1 MVRKNTRDPDTV
13 NMHIADFGP
22 IHRGSLEIMPMT
34 VLIGSNN
41 SGKSYASL
49 LIRSVLA
56 YGHRWEFRWSRP
68 LFGIATKKSSDGGM
82 SAQDYVDR
90 VTDEFVK
97 DYRTKILRNIK
108 RAFSDNLPSMI
119 RFGAD
124 RCAIKVETNRITA
137 RIGISHKSSTC
148 TARPA
153 KKHNVVHKTTQN
165 RNPAYRVDANSVIIE
180 TPRSGRGLELSLDDF
195 MRDYFQP
202 RKIFYFPAERSGIL
216 QGHRAISAG
225 IVGHAPYAGLEGVEI
240 PKLSGI
246 VADFI
251 VDVINMPDKR
261 GPFYDMASDL
271 EREVLKGQ
279 ITIEPGHTAPD
290 IKYMYKKHEIPLD
303 LASSMV
309 SEMAPFILYLKH
321 MVSEESTLIIE
332 EPEAHLHPHNQAILA
347 KHLVRLVRRG
357 LRIILTTH
365 SPFIVEQISNMIQA
379 GSIAKAG
386 RASTGTNL
394 GTNGRS
400 GSLGL
405 KPHDY
410 LEAKEVAAYEFV
422 HSPSGYLIDRL
433 EVKKDEGIPVEA
445 FVNASEKLYRQSL
458 AIQDRVNNGP

>member
-1 MVRKNTRDPDTV
+1 
-13 NMHIADFGP
+13 
-22 IHRGSLEIMPMT
+22 MT

-49 LIRSVLA
+49 LVRSVLA

-68 LFGIATKKSSDGGM
+68 LFGITTAKSGDGGM
-82 SAQDYVDR
+82 SAQDYVDK
-90 VTDEFVK
+90 VTDEFVR
-97 DYRTKILRNIK
+97 DYKTKILRNMK
-108 RAFSDNLPSMI
+108 RAFSDNLSSMI

-137 RIGISHKSSTC
+137 RISISHKSSTC

-153 KKHNVVHKTTQN
+153 KKHNIVHKTAQN
-165 RNPAYRVDANSVIIE
+165 KNPAYRVDGNSVIIE

-195 MRDYFQP
+195 MRDYFQSC
-202 RKIFYFPAERSGIL
+202 KVFYFPAERSGIL

-279 ITIEPGHTAPD
+279 IKIEPGHTAPD
-290 IKYMYKKHEIPLD
+290 IKYVYKKHEIPLD

-309 SEMAPFILYLKH
+309 SNLAPFILYLKH
-321 MVSEESTLIIE
+321 MVSEESTMIIE

-394 GTNGRS
+394 GTNLGTNGRLDN
-400 GSLGL
+400 LGL

-422 HSPSGYLIDRL
+422 HSSSGYLIDRL
-433 EVKKDEGIPVEA
+433 EVKKDEGIPVEE